1 MPAGGYARRA
11 RGGWDRKDFVENQEV
26 KRISLLIG
34 PPAYEPRT
42 PWSPIGAV
50 LAAVIIVGAS
60 VLAAVFVLGTEIVS
74 GSSDGQNAGTWRQ
87 DMSALATLAV
97 WQSIAVVLTLLASVL
112 FGGRSRDVLALRKP
126 VGARTVYLKAVLLMA
141 LLQVA
146 VSVVQYTLLPQD
158 MYADL
163 RPFVKLFGEQWA
175 LALLVVGI
183 GAPLSEELLFRG
195 FLLSAL
201 ARSRLGFA
209 GGALVTTTLWTAL
222 HAGYSLAGIVEVFT
236 IGLFFSWLLW
246 RTGSLRVPIFC
257 HALYNSLIVLVLRH
271 VPLPT

>member
-1 MPAGGYARRA
+1 M
-11 RGGWDRKDFVENQEV
+11 ENQSPE
-26 KRISLLIG
+26 RAALFTG

-42 PWSPIGAV
+42 PWSPVPAL
-50 LAAVIIVGAS
+50 LAAVIIVAASILGA
-60 VLAAVFVLGTEIVS
+60 VLVLGVGTV
-74 GSSDGQNAGTWRQ
+74 AGTSGNGTSAGMWRR
-87 DMSALATLAV
+87 DMSALATLAI
-97 WQSIAVVLTLLASVL
+97 WQALAVVLTILASLL
-112 FGGRSRDVLALRKP
+112 FGGRARDVLALRAP
-126 VGARTVYLKAVLLMA
+126 RGPPLAYPKAVLLMA
-141 LLQVA
+141 ALQVA
-146 VSVVQYTLLPQD
+146 VSAVQYGFFPQD

-163 RPFVKLFGEQWA
+163 RPIVQLFGEQWV
-175 LALLVVGI
+175 LALLVVGV

-209 GGALVTTTLWTAL
+209 GAALVTTTLWTAL

-246 RTGSLRVPIFC
+246 RTGSLRVPMFC

>member
-1 MPAGGYARRA
+1 M
-11 RGGWDRKDFVENQEV
+11 ENQAV
-26 KRISLLIG
+26 GHSFLFRG
-34 PPAYEPRT
+34 PAAYVPRT
-42 PWSPIGAV
+42 PWSPVAAL

-60 VLAAVFVLGTEIVS
+60 ILGAVLVLGVGNVADTS
-74 GSSDGQNAGTWRQ
+74 GGGTGPGMWRQ
-87 DMSALATLAV
+87 DMNALATLAL
-97 WQSIAVVLTLLASVL
+97 WQVFVVVLTVL
-112 FGGRSRDVLALRKP
+112 VSLPSGARALDVLALRPPKAP
-126 VGARTVYLKAVLLMA
+126 RIYLKAVLLMA
-141 LLQVA
+141 ALQVA
-146 VSVVQYTLLPQD
+146 VSAVQYTLLPQD

-163 RPFVKLFGEQWA
+163 RPLVRLFGEQWV
-175 LALLVVGI
+175 LALLVVGV

-222 HAGYSLAGIVEVFT
+222 HAGYSLAGMVEVFM

-246 RTGSLRVPIFC
+246 RTGSLLVPMFC
-257 HALYNSLIVLVLRH
+257 HALYNSLIVVVLRH

>member
-1 MPAGGYARRA
+1 M
-11 RGGWDRKDFVENQEV
+11 ENQTV
-26 KRISLLIG
+26 RLSTLLRG
-34 PPAYEPRT
+34 PPLYEIRT
-42 PWSPIGAV
+42 PWSP
-50 LAAVIIVGAS
+50 LAALLASVIIVGMS
-60 VLAAVFVLGTEIVS
+60 VLGAVVLLGTRIVA
-74 GSSDGQNAGTWRQ
+74 GPSDGDPSPGMWRQ

-97 WQSIAVVLTLLASVL
+97 WQAIAVVLTVLASVL
-112 FGGRSRDVLALRKP
+112 FGGRARDVLALRSP
-126 VGARTVYLKAVLLMA
+126 GAPSLYLKAILLMGV
-141 LLQVA
+141 LQVA

-163 RPFVKLFGEQWA
+163 RPFVRLFGEQWV
-175 LALLVVGI
+175 LALLVVGV

-201 ARSRLGFA
+201 ARSRLGFT
-209 GGALVTTTLWTAL
+209 GGAVVTTSLWTAL
-222 HAGYSLAGIVEVFT
+222 HAGYSIAGILEVFT

-246 RTGSLRVPIFC
+246 RTGSLRIPLFC

>member
-1 MPAGGYARRA
+1 M
-11 RGGWDRKDFVENQEV
+11 ENQTV
-26 KRISLLIG
+26 GHSSLFRG
-34 PPAYEPRT
+34 PPAYAPRT
-42 PWSPIGAV
+42 PWSPLFALLG
-50 LAAVIIVGAS
+50 AVIIVGAS
-60 VLAAVFVLGTEIVS
+60 ILGAVLVLGVGNVAGTS
-74 GSSDGQNAGTWRQ
+74 GSGPSPGIWRQ
-87 DMSALATLAV
+87 DMGALATLAV
-97 WQSIAVVLTLLASVL
+97 WQAIAVVLTLLASLL
-112 FGGRSRDVLALRKP
+112 FGGRARDVLALRSP
-126 VGARTVYLKAVLLMA
+126 GSSTIYLKGILLMGA
-141 LLQVA
+141 LQIA
-146 VSVVQYTLLPQD
+146 VSAVQYIFLPQD

-163 RPFVKLFGEQWA
+163 RPFVQLFGEQWV

-222 HAGYSLAGIVEVFT
+222 HAGYSLAGILEVFT

-246 RTGSLRVPIFC
+246 RTGSLRVPMFC

>member
-1 MPAGGYARRA
+1 
-11 RGGWDRKDFVENQEV
+11 
-26 KRISLLIG
+26 
-34 PPAYEPRT
+34 
-42 PWSPIGAV
+42 
-50 LAAVIIVGAS
+50 
-60 VLAAVFVLGTEIVS
+60 
-74 GSSDGQNAGTWRQ
+74 
-87 DMSALATLAV
+87 
-97 WQSIAVVLTLLASVL
+97 
-112 FGGRSRDVLALRKP
+112 VLALRP
-126 VGARTVYLKAVLLMA
+126 PAGTRGVYLKAVLLMA
-141 LLQVA
+141 LLQIA
-146 VSVVQYTLLPQD
+146 VSAVQYFFLPQD

-163 RPFVKLFGEQWA
+163 RPFVQLFGEQWV

-209 GGALVTTTLWTAL
+209 GGTLVTTGLWTAL
-222 HAGYSLAGIVEVFT
+222 HAGYSLAGIVEVFL